1 MNRQELIKKIEEIVI
16 DNEMELVEVKIQ
28 SKKNPLIEIIIYK
41 KEGVSLDDC
50 TKVSRAVEAAIDL
63 DKIFPNKYNL
73 EVASPGL
80 DRKLITQ
87 DDYRRNL
94 DNLVEVKLY
103 SKIKNQKEFV
113 GLLKN
118 YDDNNIEIIVE
129 EELIEIEINNIALM
143 RQYIDFGR

>member
-1 MNRQELIKKIEEIVI
+1 MNRQELIEKIEEIVI

-50 TKVSRAVEAAIDL
+50 TKISRSVEANIDL
-63 DKIFPNKYNL
+63 DKIFPNNYNL

-80 DRKLITQ
+80 DRKLTTQ

-103 SKIKNQKEFV
+103 SKINDQKEFV

-118 YDDNNIEIIVE
+118 YDENNIQIIVE

>member
-1 MNRQELIKKIEEIVI
+1 MNRQELIEKIEEIVI

-50 TKVSRAVEAAIDL
+50 TKISRAVEANIDL
-63 DKIFPNKYNL
+63 DKVFPNKYNL

-80 DRKLITQ
+80 DRKLTTQ

-103 SKIKNQKEFV
+103 SKINNQKEFV

-118 YDDNNIEIIVE
+118 YDENNIHIIVE

>member
-1 MNRQELIKKIEEIVI
+1 MNKQELTEKIEEIVI

-50 TKVSRAVEAAIDL
+50 TKISRSVEENIDL
-63 DKIFPNKYNL
+63 DKIFPNNYNL

-80 DRKLITQ
+80 DRKLTTQ

-103 SKIKNQKEFV
+103 SKINDQKEFV

-118 YDDNNIEIIVE
+118 YDENNIQIIVE

>member
-1 MNRQELIKKIEEIVI
+1 MNKQELIEKIEEIVI

-50 TKVSRAVEAAIDL
+50 TKISRSVEENIDL
-63 DKIFPNKYNL
+63 DKIFPNNYNL

-80 DRKLITQ
+80 DRKLTTQ

-103 SKIKNQKEFV
+103 SKINDQKEFV

-118 YDDNNIEIIVE
+118 YDENNIQIIVE